1 MTRTTTTFGHSGQA
15 MNEMNV
21 NLLLFLER
29 TLFKDQI
36 VPSGVSSPLRNF
48 FSRLLVR
55 RLLVGVTSSNP
66 AHTRGGGFG
75 WWCNSNTHYTYT
87 IHDTQTQTSPHTQ
100 ELLHN
105 THMYTWYIWL
115 QIQIYEHMHCMHIC
129 SMFNCSSIPQI
140 HSGVSQIPNAM
151 QQRMILKSTLGG
163 EPATLCCCV
172 ADRLKQT
179 LRYLAH

>member
-29 TLFKDQI
+29 TPFKDQI

-55 RLLVGVTSSNP
+55 RLLVGVTSSTP
-66 AHTRGGGFG
+66 AHTRGVASAGDATLIHI
-75 WWCNSNTHYTYT
+75 THTQYM
-87 IHDTQTQTSPHTQ
+87 IHKHTQ

-105 THMYTWYIWL
+105 THMYT
-115 QIQIYEHMHCMHIC
+115 
-129 SMFNCSSIPQI
+129 
-140 HSGVSQIPNAM
+140 
-151 QQRMILKSTLGG
+151 
-163 EPATLCCCV
+163 
-172 ADRLKQT
+172 
-179 LRYLAH
+179 